1 MRNTQY
7 CAASRTPDG
16 MLPLVIEGGPSTYHR
31 SCRCPGVPDP
41 CLLAQGSQCNG
52 EVLFD
57 GLHGNSAETGR
68 LALAQAI
75 DPHQHEHLPATR
87 RQRQDGFAQPRL
99 LRSEEH
105 TSELQSLMRLS
116 YAVFCLTKKKKQQ
129 TCKRHYNTVNI

>member
-87 RQRQDGFAQPRL
+87 RQRQDGIAQPRL
-99 LRSEEH
+99 L
-105 TSELQSLMRLS
+105 LRLLEVGS
-116 YAVFCLTKKKKQQ
+116 ASCRERGCQYVLIWVVAVYLK
-129 TCKRHYNTVNI
+129 